1 MILIDVNLWNEIKKE
16 FELFEA
22 LVDTGSSYCVIEK
35 SIADALGLK
44 MNGMQHLWQMGE
56 PLNVPLT
63 KLRCR
68 YREKEYKIWGL
79 IVEIRGRYKRV
90 MLSEEECTRPESPHP
105 LTNRIIIGKTL
116 LDKLSEEEYTR
127 LFEIFKRVN

>member
-1 MILIDVNLWNEIKKE
+1 MILIDVDLWNKAKKE

-35 SIADALGLK
+35 SIADALGLEK
-44 MNGMQHLWQMGE
+44 DGILHLWQMGE

-68 YREKEYKIWGL
+68 YGEKEYKVEWL
-79 IVEIRGRYKRV
+79 IVEIKNSYKRPI
-90 MLSEEECTRPESPHP
+90 LPEEECTRPESPHP
-105 LTNRIIIGKTL
+105 LTNRVIIGNTFT
-116 LDKLSEEEYTR
+116 DRLSEEEYTK
-127 LFEIFKRVN
+127 LFER